1 MKWLHLVIF
10 PDSFTVKYCEK
21 KSWANPR
28 IQKEE
33 KENGKTIVYS
43 VLLKLVA
50 KCHFM
55 FTQNAAQLKYAISKI
70 LNIIFHKNDTEIVAD
85 AISFWQKQENLGK
98 SSHSKETKWKQ
109 FIFKCCLVAKTGC

>member
-10 PDSFTVKYCEK
+10 PDSFTVMHCEK

-85 AISFWQKQENLGK
+85 AISFWQKQENLAIY
-98 SSHSKETKWKQ
+98 
-109 FIFKCCLVAKTGC
+109 F